1 MKDAFK
7 PWIYF
12 PLAILCEFSDL
23 CELSS
28 SDLLDSSANNNYHFA
43 NVISFGYLLIMTD
56 KKAIQHT
63 SDNELTHSMAHY
75 LLTIHKL
82 KEIKGYARVTDIA
95 KDMGL
100 TKGSV
105 STALNNLKKREL
117 VVEDESKFLSLSET
131 GHEEVHSILS
141 NRTLL
146 YYFLKDFLGVDD
158 DTAHKDSC
166 LMEHLLSEE
175 TRELFFNFMRN
186 FSNAEKKINIKTDLD
201 LSQFKNHHEF
211 THAQKGDKYLE

>member
-1 MKDAFK
+1 M
-7 PWIYF
+7 
-12 PLAILCEFSDL
+12 
-23 CELSS
+23 
-28 SDLLDSSANNNYHFA
+28 N
-43 NVISFGYLLIMTD
+43 D
-56 KKAIQHT
+56 KIQHT

-82 KEIKGYARVTDIA
+82 KEMKGYARVTDIA

-100 TKGSV
+100 TKGCV
-105 STALNNLKKREL
+105 STALNNLKKRDL
-117 VVEDESKFLSLSET
+117 VVEDESKFLSLSEA

-158 DTAHKDSC
+158 EVAHKDSC

-175 TRELFFNFMRN
+175 TREKFFNFM
-186 FSNAEKKINIKTDLD
+186 KKFANLESSLKVNTELD
-201 LSQFKNHHEF
+201 LAQFENHRDF